1 MVKINPECARNAKL
15 LFKLIFFMAS
25 RLKEKFDKEVVPAL
39 KKEFGYKN
47 LIQVPKIE
55 KIVVNA
61 GVGKIAKDEK
71 LVEWIEKGLTNIAG
85 QKAVRTKAKKS
96 IASFK
101 SRQGMDIGIKV
112 TLRGAKMYDFL
123 DRLISTSLPR
133 TRDFHGIS
141 KKNIDQNGN
150 LTLGIKE
157 SIIFPE
163 ASHDK
168 VGHIFCFQVTI
179 VTGTREREKAEK
191 LLRLLG
197 FPISK
202 DK

>member
-1 MVKINPECARNAKL
+1 
-15 LFKLIFFMAS
+15 MAS

-39 KKEFGYKN
+39 KKEFGYAS
-47 LIQVPKIE
+47 LIQVPKIK
-55 KIVVNA
+55 KIVINA

-85 QKAVRTKAKKS
+85 QKSVRTKAKKS

-101 SRQGMDIGIKV
+101 LRQGMDIGVKV

-123 DRLISTSLPR
+123 DRLISTALPR
-133 TRDFHGIS
+133 TRDFHGINNKS
-141 KKNIDQNGN
+141 IDQNGN
-150 LTLGIKE
+150 LTFGVKE

-168 VGHIFCFQVTI
+168 VGHIFCFEITI
-179 VTGTREREKAEK
+179 VADTKDRAKTEK
-191 LLRLLG
+191 LLKLLG
-197 FPISK
+197 FPLKTS
-202 DK
+202 